1 MFIFRPS
8 PDRPHVLLGFYILE
22 TGVLHPTLEVETG
35 ARFDAGLAG
44 GFDEF
49 VVERF
54 AGVAFL

>member
-1 MFIFRPS
+1 MFILRPS
-8 PDRPHVLLGFYILE
+8 SDWPHEPLGFYILE

-35 ARFDAGLAG
+35 AGFDASLAG

-49 VVERF
+49 VVEPF